1 MSVALSLASLP
12 AIGLLTQDV
21 SMDAAGLWAGVALCA
36 AVAARRPSSPQPFVT
51 VAAFAAAM
59 LLTSLALVTA

>member
-12 AIGLLTQDV
+12 AIGLLPQDV
-21 SMDAAGLWAGVALCA
+21 SMDAAGLWAGVVLCA
-36 AVAARRPSSPQPFVT
+36 AVAARGRGSPRPFVT
-51 VAAFAAAM
+51 VPAFAAAM

>member
-21 SMDAAGLWAGVALCA
+21 SMDGAGLWAAVALCA
-36 AVAARRPSSPQPFVT
+36 AVAARRPNSPRPFVT
-51 VAAFAAAM
+51 VPAFMAAM